1 MPLLDFQTL
10 TDNLVRD
17 DASKIATTDRD
28 SAIALAVSRYSK
40 DRPDKKVED
49 ITAPG
54 GQLLNLPT
62 AWEPDFSM
70 LQALEYPVGQVPP
83 SHLAPEDWALYD
95 APGGQQIQLATSI
108 NAGETVRASYSIARV
123 VDATTDT
130 IPAADQEA
138 VASYAAAVLCDQLA
152 SLYSGDSD
160 STIQADTV
168 EHQGKARE
176 FAMRA
181 KTLRKRYYDELGIE
195 PKRNVAAGVVVDL
208 DMNNSQGNDRLTHPR
223 RFR

>member
-1 MPLLDFQTL
+1 MSLLDFQTL

-17 DASKIATTDRD
+17 DAAKITSTDRD
-28 SAIALAVSRYSK
+28 NAIALSVSRYSK
-40 DRPDKKVED
+40 DRPAKKVED
-49 ITAPG
+49 ILAPG
-54 GQLLNLPT
+54 GQLLNLPV
-62 AWEPDFSM
+62 AWESGFSV
-70 LQALEYPVGQVPP
+70 LQSLEYPIGSVPP
-83 SHLAPEDWALYD
+83 EYLAPEDWAMYD
-95 APGGQQIQLATSI
+95 SPTGLQIQLAASI
-108 NAGETVRASYSIARV
+108 NAAEPVRAAFTIARV
-123 VDATTDT
+123 LDVNTDT
-130 IPAADQEA
+130 IPVADQEA

-176 FAMRA
+176 FSARA
-181 KTLRKRYYDELGIE
+181 RALRKRYYDDLGIE

-208 DMNNSQGNDRLTHPR
+208 DMNNSLGNDRLTHPG

>member
-1 MPLLDFQTL
+1 MSLLNFQTL

-17 DASKIATTDRD
+17 DAGKIATADRD

-54 GQLLNLPT
+54 GQLLNLPA
-62 AWEPDFSM
+62 AWEPDFSV

-83 SHLAPEDWALYD
+83 SHLEPEDWALYD
-95 APGGQQIQLATSI
+95 APGGQQIQLAASI
-108 NAGETVRASYSIARV
+108 NAGETVRTSYTIARV

-130 IPAADQEA
+130 VPVPDQEA

-208 DMNNSQGNDRLTHPR
+208 DMTNSQGNDRLTHSR

>member
-1 MPLLDFQTL
+1 MSLLDFQTL

-17 DASKIATTDRD
+17 DAGKIATADRD

-54 GQLLNLPT
+54 GQLLNLPL
-62 AWEPDFSM
+62 AWEPDFST

-83 SHLAPEDWALYD
+83 LHLEPEDWALYD
-95 APGGQQIQLATSI
+95 APGVQQIQLAASI
-108 NAGETVRASYSIARV
+108 NAGETVRTSYTIARV

-130 IPAADQEA
+130 IPAANQEV

-152 SLYSGDSD
+152 SLYSGDTD

-181 KTLRKRYYDELGIE
+181 KTFRKRYYDELGIE

-208 DMNNSQGNDRLTHPR
+208 DMNNSQGNDRLTHPG

>member
-1 MPLLDFQTL
+1 MSLLDFQTI

-17 DASKIATTDRD
+17 DAGKIAAADRD

-40 DRPDKKVED
+40 DRPDRKVED
-49 ITAPG
+49 IIAPG

-62 AWEPDFSM
+62 SWEPGYST
-70 LQALEYPVGQVPP
+70 LQSLEYPLGEVPP
-83 SHLAPEDWALYD
+83 LHLAPEDWALYD
-95 APGGQQIQLATSI
+95 TPGGQQIQLIASI
-108 NAGETVRASYSIARV
+108 NAGETVRATYTIARV
-123 VDATTDT
+123 LDAVTDT
-130 IPAADQEA
+130 IPVADQES

-152 SLYSGDSD
+152 SLYSGDTD

-168 EHQGKARE
+168 DHQGKARE
-176 FAMRA
+176 FAARA
-181 KTLRKRYYDELGIE
+181 KSLRKRYYDELGIE
-195 PKRNVAAGVVVDL
+195 PKRNVASGVVVDL